1 MPTLTRTCA
10 ATGDI
15 PRHEAV
21 HVAQTASHI
30 AAILLVTAAPYPLG
44 FFGL

>member
-1 MPTLTRTCA
+1 MPTLTRNCA

-15 PRHEAV
+15 PRHEAM
-21 HVAQTASHI
+21 HAAQTASHI
-30 AAILLVTAAPYPLG
+30 AAILLFTVAPYPLG